1 MKRIRELKK
10 ELGEKYLFRRFLSD
24 KEIRQIQKTNPL
36 EFESQIAASLTAGC
50 VKIECCLYKSS
61 NGIQL
66 GYDVFVKDDP
76 DAADWIFYDS
86 PNVSVSTKET
96 DMLAVLNQVVER
108 NGLSYTECCFEKL
121 DGKIVLKNAKGK
133 EVPSDALTAM
143 QM

>member
-1 MKRIRELKK
+1 MKKIKELKK

-24 KEIRQIQKTNPL
+24 KEIWQLQRTNPA
-36 EFESQIAASLTAGC
+36 EFETQTAASLTAGC
-50 VKIECCLYKSS
+50 VKIECCLYKAS
-61 NGIQL
+61 GGVKL

-76 DAADWIFYDS
+76 ASADWIFYDS

-121 DGKIVLKNAKGK
+121 DGKIIKVHEKKHGDEK
-133 EVPSDALTAM
+133 HG
-143 QM
+143 